1 MLFWPGLKYFKICVN
16 RKRQA
21 KVQKELEDAAKE
33 SKATVVLPED
43 ELSGHVADISLLSTL
58 PVGCVVPTV
67 ASTKFVNPSN
77 FSMPWIN

>member
-1 MLFWPGLKYFKICVN
+1 MPYCPIIKCFKICVR

-33 SKATVVLPED
+33 SKATVVLPDD

-67 ASTKFVNPSN
+67 ASSKFVNPSN
-77 FSMPWIN
+77 FSIP